1 MLRHTQECRDRGV
14 PFLADPSQQL
24 TGMDA
29 ATIKFLIDGAAYLVV
44 NDYEKGLI
52 EHKTGWTDS
61 DVLTRV
67 GTRVTT
73 HGADGVLIESAA
85 EPPVKVAAV
94 PATEVA
100 DPTGVGD
107 AFRAGFIAGLAWSLP
122 LERSAQLGCVLATLA
137 LETVG
142 TQEYRV
148 RSADVAAR
156 LGAAY
161 GPECA
166 ADLARAAPE
175 RPSAVR
181 AVRSRSATAAH
192 AVGSRGRRLARQD
205 RQRGCSGRRGA
216 QVVLV
221 AHPAPLWDVQPRGR
235 VVGEHRDHAADGDV
249 GDVASEFDHREGAA
263 AAAHVQD
270 EVCGVRVPRESGTG
284 DGSDR
289 GFVVR
294 TAGAG
299 GGVRSRVGARP
310 NHRDATPACAR
321 SRSTAAGNTSS
332 SRATSRSV
340 VSRLSEIRRFP
351 WVSTP
356 IAAST

>member
-1 MLRHTQECRDRGV
+1 VRIAVTGSIATDHLMHFPGRFADQLLPDQLHRISLSFLVDELVIRRGGVAANISYGLGQLGLRPALVGAVGDDFADYRSWLERNGVDTASVHVSGIAHTARFVCTTDDDLCQLASFYPGAMSEAREIELGPVADRLGGLDLVVVSPNDPAGMCRHTQECRDRGV

-29 ATIKFLIDGAAYLVV
+29 ATIKFLIEGAAYLVV

-107 AFRAGFIAGLAWSLP
+107 AFRAGLIAGLAWSLP

-142 TQEYRV
+142 TQEYRAQG
-148 RSADVAAR
+148 ADVAAR

-161 GPECA
+161 GPGCA
-166 ADLARAAPE
+166 ADLAGLL
-175 RPSAVR
+175 PS
-181 AVRSRSATAAH
+181 
-192 AVGSRGRRLARQD
+192 G
-205 RQRGCSGRRGA
+205 
-216 QVVLV
+216 
-221 AHPAPLWDVQPRGR
+221 
-235 VVGEHRDHAADGDV
+235 
-249 GDVASEFDHREGAA
+249 
-263 AAAHVQD
+263 
-270 EVCGVRVPRESGTG
+270 
-284 DGSDR
+284 
-289 GFVVR
+289 
-294 TAGAG
+294 
-299 GGVRSRVGARP
+299 
-310 NHRDATPACAR
+310 
-321 SRSTAAGNTSS
+321 
-332 SRATSRSV
+332 
-340 VSRLSEIRRFP
+340 
-351 WVSTP
+351 
-356 IAAST
+356 